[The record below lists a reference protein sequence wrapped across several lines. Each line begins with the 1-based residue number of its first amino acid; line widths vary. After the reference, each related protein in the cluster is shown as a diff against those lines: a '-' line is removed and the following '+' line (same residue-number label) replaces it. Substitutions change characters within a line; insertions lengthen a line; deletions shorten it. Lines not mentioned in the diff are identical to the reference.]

1 MISSIWKNYSF
12 VIIFFILSLIMGLVM
27 IISWEQEDASLN
39 TVSTNV
45 QGDQHKHYELS
56 LNKQNK

>member
-1 MISSIWKNYSF
+1 MITSIWKNYSF

-27 IISWEQEDASLN
+27 IISWEQEDASLH

-45 QGDQHKHYELS
+45 QEDRHEHYELT
-56 LNKQNK
+56 LNKQKR

>member
-1 MISSIWKNYSF
+1 MITSIWKNYSF

-27 IISWEQEDASLN
+27 IISWEQEDASLH

-45 QGDQHKHYELS
+45 QKDGHEHYELT
-56 LNKQNK
+56 LNKQNR